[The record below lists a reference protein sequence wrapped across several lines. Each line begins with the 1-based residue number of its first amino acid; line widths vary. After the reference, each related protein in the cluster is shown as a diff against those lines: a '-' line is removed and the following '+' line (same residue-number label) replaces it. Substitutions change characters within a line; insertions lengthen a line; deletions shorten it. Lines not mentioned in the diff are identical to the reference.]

1 MIMKQLAPNY
11 GRKAWAVIGYT
22 YEGAVYCPECVAY
35 TDPTITG
42 ESATDNRTDKP
53 APIFSSDSSD
63 LPSHWACEVCG
74 GGIG

>member
-1 MIMKQLAPNY
+1 MNTMY
-11 GRKAWAVIGYT
+11 GRKAWEVIGYT
-22 YEGAVYCPECVAY
+22 YEGSVYCPECVAY

-53 APIFSSDSSD
+53 APIFSSDKPD
-63 LPSHWACEVCG
+63 FPDDWACEVCT